1 MRKYLAKL
9 DWNNMLMNKTAI
21 ECWNILKYEIE
32 SIIDKFVPFQ
42 KQGKRCRKKHLSK
55 EAIRKIMLKQT
66 MLRVYRRTRKEEDYA
81 KYKEAL
87 NAATTEIRQ
96 SKRSYEQKLACNI
109 KNDSKSFY
117 AYVRSKQNVQD
128 KVGPLEDSAG
138 NIISQGFL
146 MAEDLNGYFS
156 SVFTKEDISSLPVAD
171 AKFQGAKSDYL
182 GPLVVTPE
190 LVAKK
195 IKAMKDNKSPGVDGI
210 PPKLL
215 METVEQISIPL
226 ARVFNLSLKEGV
238 VPFEWKEANI
248 IPLFKKGSRNKSENY
263 RPVSLTSVICKLLER
278 LIKDHMVDFLVK
290 HKLLNSSQ
298 HGFHKARSCLTNML
312 CFLEEIT
319 KWIDVGSPVD
329 IIYLDFQKAFDKV
342 PHQRLLLKLK
352 AHGIGD
358 SITDWIEQW
367 LTDRRQ
373 RVVVDGEVSNWK
385 SVLSGVPQGSVLGP
399 ILFLIYINDLDD
411 SITSNVLKF
420 ADDTKL
426 FRKVNTD
433 GDKQHLQN
441 DLERSVKWS
450 EKWQMLFNFGK
461 CKCLHTGH
469 GNLDVNYKM
478 GDTVLYI
485 TVKEK
490 DLGVTISADMK
501 VSEQCGIAASKGNK
515 IIGLIRRNITYKGKK
530 LIIPLYKA
538 IVRPHLEYCIQA
550 WRPYRKKD
558 IDTLERIQR
567 RATKMIPELRDLSYE
582 ERLKECGL
590 TTLETRR
597 LRGDQIEIFKI
608 LNGYENIDRNMFFSL
623 KKDSRTRGHE
633 VKLVKDQCRLDIRK
647 HSFSQRTINEWNKLS
662 TDCVTASSVN
672 MFKNKVDTY
681 LRRAGYK

>member
-1 MRKYLAKL
+1 
-9 DWNNMLMNKTAI
+9 
-21 ECWNILKYEIE
+21 
-32 SIIDKFVPFQ
+32 
-42 KQGKRCRKKHLSK
+42 
-55 EAIRKIMLKQT
+55 
-66 MLRVYRRTRKEEDYA
+66 
-81 KYKEAL
+81 
-87 NAATTEIRQ
+87 
-96 SKRSYEQKLACNI
+96 
-109 KNDSKSFY
+109 
-117 AYVRSKQNVQD
+117 
-128 KVGPLEDSAG
+128 
-138 NIISQGFL
+138 

-171 AKFQGAKSDYL
+171 AKFQWAKSDYL

-298 HGFHKARSCLTNML
+298 HGFLKARSCLTNML

-441 DLERSVKWS
+441 DLDRLMKWS

-469 GNLDVNYKM
+469 RNLNVNYRM
-478 GDTVLYI
+478 GDTVLGT

-501 VSEQCGIAASKGNK
+501 VSEQCGIAASKGNQ
-515 IIGLIRRNITYKGKK
+515 ILGLIRRNITYKGKK

-597 LRGDQIEIFKI
+597 LRGDQIEVFKI

>member
-1 MRKYLAKL
+1 
-9 DWNNMLMNKTAI
+9 MNKTAI

-32 SIIDKFVPFQ
+32 SIIDKFVPFR

-66 MLRVYRRTRKEEDYA
+66 MWRVYRRTRKEEDYA

-171 AKFQGAKSDYL
+171 AKFQGAKSEYL

-195 IKAMKDNKSPGVDGI
+195 IRAMKDNKSPGVDGI

-215 METVEQISIPL
+215 METVDQISIPL

-298 HGFHKARSCLTNML
+298 HGFLKARSCLTNML

-441 DLERSVKWS
+441 DLDRLVKWS

-469 GNLDVNYKM
+469 GNLNVNYKM
-478 GDTVLYI
+478 GDTVLGT

-501 VSEQCGIAASKGNK
+501 VSEQCGIAASKGNQ
-515 IIGLIRRNITYKGKK
+515 ILGLIRRNITYKGKK

-597 LRGDQIEIFKI
+597 LRGDQIEVFKI
-608 LNGYENIDRNMFFSL
+608 LNGYEIIDRNMFFSL

-662 TDCVTASSVN
+662 TDCVTASSLN

-681 LRRAGYK
+681 IRRAGYK